1 MSDPP
6 LVLNARCSYYFLLCS
21 PSEKNKI
28 KPTKPIFEAQHN
40 NLDLNMLKEYL
51 FLPLWPRK

>member
-6 LVLNARCSYYFLLCS
+6 LVLDARCSYHFLLCS
-21 PSEKNKI
+21 LSEKNKI
-28 KPTKPIFEAQHN
+28 KPTKPIFKAQHN

-51 FLPLWPRK
+51 FLPL